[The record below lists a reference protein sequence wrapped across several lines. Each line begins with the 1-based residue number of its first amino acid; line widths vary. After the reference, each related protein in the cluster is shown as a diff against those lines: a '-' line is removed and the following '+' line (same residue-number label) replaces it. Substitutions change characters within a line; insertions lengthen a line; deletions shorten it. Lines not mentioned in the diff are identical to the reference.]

1 MSIPG
6 RKDSDFFNEE
16 NFFSP
21 IFMHTQNEISF
32 FSLYGDMKSNRAPE
46 NNYNYLSLND
56 FTPIKESEKENFLEL
71 NQEIYDENKPK
82 ISLEEEQEQ
91 ELNFQN
97 YEQIEKDKD
106 FNSKIISKEEKSQA
120 KIAFS
125 TRPTSDKKE
134 PIKIDKKIKFHSEN
148 KSLPSQWRFDMVKKH
163 WKSKISHYSNNEI
176 NYYIRESDL
185 PLELKQIIIH
195 KPNSK
200 LFTAKVNASEN
211 SKFLKNSLKEIFTMG
226 KEKDN
231 LQKQIEEN
239 INKIYKYF
247 KSVVRLNNSLKR
259 IKDFFDMNYEELI
272 KKFYDSYEFNNFRED
287 IKTKFYDEGT
297 KRQEGF
303 SLLENYGL
311 INLFKMTN
319 KKRKRD

>member
-56 FTPIKESEKENFLEL
+56 FTPIKESEKENYLEL

-106 FNSKIISKEEKSQA
+106 FNSKIISK
-120 KIAFS
+120 
-125 TRPTSDKKE
+125 
-134 PIKIDKKIKFHSEN
+134 
-148 KSLPSQWRFDMVKKH
+148 
-163 WKSKISHYSNNEI
+163 
-176 NYYIRESDL
+176 
-185 PLELKQIIIH
+185 
-195 KPNSK
+195 
-200 LFTAKVNASEN
+200 
-211 SKFLKNSLKEIFTMG
+211 
-226 KEKDN
+226 
-231 LQKQIEEN
+231 
-239 INKIYKYF
+239 
-247 KSVVRLNNSLKR
+247 
-259 IKDFFDMNYEELI
+259 
-272 KKFYDSYEFNNFRED
+272 
-287 IKTKFYDEGT
+287 
-297 KRQEGF
+297 
-303 SLLENYGL
+303 
-311 INLFKMTN
+311 
-319 KKRKRD
+319 